1 MSLDYTIIVCD
12 NIVIYVIISGYV
24 VSIVSAFAVQRST
37 DRILSLLAQCK
48 PPGCEPFSF
57 IPRPPLAPRGRRTRL
72 PCTLRLKHGIE
83 FASRSCGRFLSP
95 NCEKFRDEGLKCLIC
110 GDPRSQFAAIEG
122 SMTMRL
128 MCRTKSQG
136 LANRVGPTKNRTVFF
151 TPDGPGFAR
160 LTVMDAKGAADSV
173 VVRLQ

>member
-1 MSLDYTIIVCD
+1 MRTVFLHTS
-12 NIVIYVIISGYV
+12 
-24 VSIVSAFAVQRST
+24 SAVG
-37 DRILSLLAQCK
+37 
-48 PPGCEPFSF
+48 PPGPADAPSLHAAIEARNR
-57 IPRPPLAPRGRRTRL
+57 IRVKIVRP
-72 PCTLRLKHGIE
+72 I
-83 FASRSCGRFLSP
+83 SLSP

-122 SMTMRL
+122 SIVTMRL